1 MKRWPKYKTLPL
13 ALLIYCIAMGVYGVM
28 HNDGKLPD
36 DDFFLICAI
45 EVAIIVA
52 LFFLLRY
59 QYNKRK

>member
-28 HNDGKLPD
+28 HNEGKLP